1 MAEPELEQVRRP
13 TLWQRRALR
22 RLAKMARKRPGEPLA
37 PEDWAAYYLYGAQS
51 STRAW
56 LWLLRSLPHSPRCS
70 DCGAPFA
77 GLGGRLV
84 RPLGYR
90 PSRKNPYICATCV
103 ELSPPG
109 GMTMEAGVMFA
120 DLRGF
125 TALSESREPDEVSAL
140 LRRFYACAEDVLLSE
155 ALIDK
160 LIGDEVMAL
169 YLPFQGA
176 PGRAML
182 AALQKGDEEG
192 YRARLREVRRAR
204 AGTMLEDARRLLA
217 CVGYGSAEGPF
228 VEVGVGLD
236 YGEAHVGNI
245 GDRAVYDFTAV
256 GDVVNTASRLQ
267 GEAEGGEILV
277 SARLADEFE
286 EPPGEPV
293 EVSVKGKAEP
303 VAAYRLSPFAPAPV
317 SQAPPS

>member
-1 MAEPELEQVRRP
+1 MVEPDLERVRRP
-13 TLWQRRALR
+13 TLWQRLALR
-22 RLAKMARKRPGEPLA
+22 RLAKVARKRPGEPLA
-37 PEDWAAYYLYGAQS
+37 PEDWAAYYLYTAQP

-77 GLGGRLV
+77 GFGARLV

-125 TALSESREPDEVSAL
+125 TALSEGSEPDEVSAL
-140 LRRFYACAEDVLLSE
+140 LRRFYACAEEVLLSE

-169 YLPFQGA
+169 YLPFHGSL
-176 PGRAML
+176 GRRLL
-182 AALQKGDEEG
+182 AALQEGDDDG
-192 YRARLREVRRAR
+192 YREGLRESRRVQAR
-204 AGTMLEDARRLLA
+204 TMLEHARGLLD
-217 CVGYGSAEGPF
+217 CVGYGRAEGPF
-228 VEVGVGLD
+228 VEVGIGLD

-256 GDVVNTASRLQ
+256 GDVVNTAARLQ
-267 GEAEGGEILV
+267 GEAGKGEILV
-277 SARLADEFE
+277 SAQLAGQLD

-293 EVSVKGKAEP
+293 EVSVKGKAQP
-303 VAAYRLSPFAPAPV
+303 VAAYRVAPYVHSPIP
-317 SQAPPS
+317 